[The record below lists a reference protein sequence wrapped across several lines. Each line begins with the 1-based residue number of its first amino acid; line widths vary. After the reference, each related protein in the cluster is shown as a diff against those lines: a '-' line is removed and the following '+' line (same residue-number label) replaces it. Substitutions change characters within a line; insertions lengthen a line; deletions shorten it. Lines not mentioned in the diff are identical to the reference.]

1 LLLKWGRESI
11 ILVQILNKSFLLK
24 WPVKVVSRKAAKF
37 CKVAKKY
44 FIKLTGKEGNYVVV
58 EVGSGK
64 YHFSSA
70 IQ

>member
-1 LLLKWGRESI
+1 LKWR
-11 ILVQILNKSFLLK
+11 L
-24 WPVKVVSRKAAKF
+24 KVVSRKAAKF